1 MPDPIEELENFN
13 QQGLHVNPLPASEV
27 RRRGDRMRRRNTA
40 LATVGAGAAAV
51 VLIATPLA
59 VANHDSTSSRP
70 LSPSSQGTDG
80 TASAAPTPW
89 LQAIPPG
96 FDLGALPADASFE
109 FDTSDGS
116 VVDDVTLCGVP
127 VFSTTSNDPVG
138 PAIDTEGATYG
149 EPGTESMAGRTL
161 ALYRDDADAHAAL
174 EALRT
179 GVENCPEDP
188 NGRGATLVNRF
199 EDSPL
204 PADESFVYSQ
214 RSRMDADLFADLY
227 VIQVARVGN
236 AVYISADGGGPG
248 DEQAVAAAVQRAA
261 TLSAPVLSDLDATF
275 SEAAVTGGGQ
285 DGSIGEGAVSAIPP
299 DFPLLAGLPTDA
311 DAVNAD
317 FGRHGPEVD
326 GQRMELLACDRGPLD
341 DTGKVERMVGGWRDV
356 DESRE
361 RQLSTFATQADAQTY
376 AGSVVDLLTA
386 CPEQVLGDGVVR
398 PTTSEPGQ
406 LGDYAVTTLRRD
418 TVDGEPGVGAVVTQ
432 VLRLGRAVLVSQVVS
447 ESSSDPAPD
456 QVAGVV
462 EAMCTWTTE
471 GC

>member
-40 LATVGAGAAAV
+40 LMTVGSVAAAV

-59 VANHDSTSSRP
+59 VAHHDSTTSRP

-80 TASAAPTPW
+80 TTSAAPTPW
-89 LQAIPPG
+89 LEAIPPG
-96 FDLGALPADASFE
+96 FDLGVLPADATFE

-127 VFSTTSNDPVG
+127 VFSTTSNDPLG

-149 EPGTESMAGRTL
+149 EPGTESSAGRTL

-204 PADESFVYSQ
+204 PADSSFVYSQ
-214 RSRMDADLFADLY
+214 QAQLDADLLGDLT
-227 VIQVARVGN
+227 VVQVAQVGN
-236 AVYISADGGGPG
+236 ALYLATEHTSAGG
-248 DEQAVAAAVQRAA
+248 DQVVASEVQRLAA
-261 TLSAPVLSDLDATF
+261 LSAPVLSDMAATF
-275 SEAAVTGGGQ
+275 SEAAVASGGQ

-311 DAVNAD
+311 EALNAD

-326 GQRMELLACDRGPLD
+326 GQRMELLACDRGPLA

-361 RQLSTFATQADAQTY
+361 RQLSTFAAQADAQTY

-386 CPEQVLGDGVVR
+386 CPEQDLGDGVVR
-398 PTTSEPGQ
+398 TTTSQPGQ
-406 LGDYAVTTLRRD
+406 LGDYAVTTVRRD

-456 QVAGVV
+456 QLAGVV